1 MTKIVD
7 RQYTSYDG
15 LYIRHFERAP
25 LFGSDDDDSNR
36 TYSRLHCVTGP
47 AVYRSNVHMSAEIW
61 AWHGMQF
68 ELNEWLDV
76 NDQLSESEKFV
87 IKLKYG

>member
-1 MTKIVD
+1 
-7 RQYTSYDG
+7 
-15 LYIRHFERAP
+15 
-25 LFGSDDDDSNR
+25 
-36 TYSRLHCVTGP
+36 
-47 AVYRSNVHMSAEIW
+47 MSAEIW